1 MKKNFVMLL
10 VAFLSVAGL
19 AACSDD
25 ERDDATSMAVSGWY
39 GSYVVTIALIFTF
52 GYGQPV
58 PRYYDN
64 KKRYAIL

>member
-25 ERDDATSMAVSGWY
+25 ERDDATSMA
-39 GSYVVTIALIFTF
+39 AML
-52 GYGQPV
+52 
-58 PRYYDN
+58 
-64 KKRYAIL
+64 